1 MQDTNDRMRELVKKI
16 NEYSY
21 RYYVLDDPII
31 SDAQWD
37 KLYDELLS
45 LEKETGTVL
54 PDSPTK
60 RVGGEPLSAFKS
72 FTHRERLLSLDKGKS
87 IEELFSWED
96 RVKKLIASYESQTGE
111 KLPKLEYVLEYKF
124 DGLTI
129 NLTYENGL
137 MTHAATRGNG
147 IVGEEITEQVKT
159 IKSVPLTID
168 FKGIMEVQ
176 GEGFM
181 RTSTLRKYNETAKE
195 PLKNERNGAAGALRN
210 LDPKETA
217 KRNLSAYFYS
227 IGFIEGEELHSQ
239 IEMIDF
245 LKENKL
251 PVSSFYELHED
262 LDSLKKSIEKIEET
276 RSELDFPI
284 DGLVIK
290 INDYKTRQVLGFT
303 DKFPRWAIAFKF
315 EALETTT
322 KLLDV
327 VWDVGRTGKLTPSAR
342 LEPVNIAGATV
353 KRATLNNYEDIKR
366 KKVAIGSTVFIR
378 RSNEVIPEILGV
390 AEDDSVTKP
399 IEKPA
404 VCPACKSRLI
414 EIGPNVYCP
423 NSDNCKPQII
433 QKLVHFA
440 SRDAMNIETFSDK
453 TAIQLYEE
461 LGLKYAYQL
470 YDLTKEVLLGLDRF
484 KDKKADNLLREI
496 ESSKDCALDT
506 FIYALAI
513 PGVGKK
519 TARDLAD
526 KYKSLDNLMAASADD
541 LLSIRDV
548 GDIVSKDIVDFFA
561 SEKNADFIKKLLDRG
576 VKPKNMGQSSGQLAG
591 KIFVLTGTLES
602 MGRNE
607 ATGILER
614 MGASVASSVSKNTYC
629 VVAGEKAGS
638 KLKKAQD
645 LGIKIMDE
653 QEFLAFIGQN

>member
-1 MQDTNDRMRELVKKI
+1 MQDANNRMKELVKKI

-31 SDAQWD
+31 SDAEWD

-45 LEKETGTVL
+45 LEKETDVVL

-60 RVGGEPLSAFKS
+60 RVGGEPLSQFNS

-87 IEELFSWED
+87 IEELEAWQV
-96 RVKKLIASYESQTGE
+96 RVLKLMDSYEAQTGE

-129 NLTYENGL
+129 NLTYENGML
-137 MTHAATRGNG
+137 THAATRGNG

-159 IKSVPLTID
+159 IKSVPLTIEFD
-168 FKGIMEVQ
+168 GIMEVQ

-181 RTSTLRKYNETAKE
+181 RTSTLKKYNETAKD
-195 PLKNERNGAAGALRN
+195 PLKNERNAAAGALRN
-210 LDPKETA
+210 LNPKETA

-227 IGFIEGEELHSQ
+227 VGYIEGKELHSQ

-251 PVSSFYELHED
+251 PVSSFYELHKN
-262 LDSLKKSIEKIEET
+262 LDTLKKSIEYIEET

-290 INDYKTRQVLGFT
+290 INDYKIRQALGFT
-303 DKFPRWAIAFKF
+303 EKFPRWAIAFKF
-315 EALETTT
+315 EALEMTT

-327 VWDVGRTGKLTPSAR
+327 VWDLGRTGKLTPSAR

-353 KRATLNNYEDIKR
+353 RRATLNNYEDIKR

-378 RSNEVIPEILGV
+378 RSNEVIPEILGAV
-390 AEDDSVTKP
+390 EDDSDTTP
-399 IEKPA
+399 IEKPT
-404 VCPACKSRLI
+404 VCPACGSELV
-414 EIGPNVYCP
+414 EIGPNLFCL
-423 NSDNCKPQII
+423 NSENCKPQIV

-440 SRDAMNIETFSDK
+440 SRDAMDIETFSDK
-453 TAIQLYEE
+453 TALQLYEE
-461 LGLKYAYQL
+461 LGLKQVYEL
-470 YDLTKEVLLGLDRF
+470 YDLTKETLLGLDRF

-496 ESSKDCALDT
+496 EKSKDCALDA
-506 FIYALAI
+506 FVYALAI

-519 TARDLAD
+519 TARDLAESF
-526 KYKSLDNLMAASADD
+526 KTLDNIKAASLEE
-541 LLSIRDV
+541 LLSIRDI
-548 GDIVSKDIVDFFA
+548 GDIVSKGIIDFFA
-561 SEKNADFIKKLLDRG
+561 DDKNENLVMQLLDRG
-576 VKPKNMGQSSGQLAG
+576 VKPRSMEKASGELAG
-591 KIFVLTGTLES
+591 KTFVLTGSLETLT
-602 MGRNE
+602 RNE
-607 ATGILER
+607 AADALEKL
-614 MGASVASSVSKNTYC
+614 GANVSSSVSKNTYC
-629 VVAGEKAGS
+629 VIAGEKAGS

-653 QEFLAFIGQN
+653 QEFLAIIGQN